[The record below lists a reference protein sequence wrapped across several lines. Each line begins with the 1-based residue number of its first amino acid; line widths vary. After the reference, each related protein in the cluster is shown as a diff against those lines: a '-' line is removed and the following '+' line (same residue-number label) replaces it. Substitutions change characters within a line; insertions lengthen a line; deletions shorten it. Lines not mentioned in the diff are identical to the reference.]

1 MAVNIPIVSSFSGK
15 GFDKAITQFKKLTT
29 TADKAEFIMRKFGG
43 PALLAG
49 IGALT
54 TELGLA
60 VKAATEDQLSQEQLR
75 VSLENTV
82 GASSA
87 QVAAVESSVK
97 ALMLQTATAD
107 TVLRP
112 ALTRL
117 VRATGDVAKAQS
129 LLKVAVDISAGS
141 GKDLESVTLA
151 LSKAAMGN
159 FTALKRLGIPLD
171 QNAVKAKN
179 LDAIVQSLGN
189 SFAGA
194 ATAKAN
200 TFEGQL
206 KLLKIEIN
214 EIQKDIG
221 YKLLPVLTDYAKVLS
236 HLIAPTDQATTST
249 KSWTRK
255 VIEASIA
262 TIPFIENIKLALL
275 GVDKLNAAVHNQALA
290 FGQNTRASSRVTNA
304 AKEAAAYQSLLG
316 AKIDVTTTA
325 TSKGTSSASKHAAA
339 LKKIA
344 DAAAKLKKDAAD
356 AAQAVKDKLTQA
368 LDDATVALDKAQG
381 KFDAFHDLVGS
392 AITASFN
399 FGDAQTEA
407 ATNTANL
414 NDALAKQ
421 RDAQTKVNDAY
432 AKWNVFQD
440 KDNMDALVKAQ
451 EELAIATNDVATA
464 QAKPMTFFDSL
475 AVQAQK
481 AKDFG
486 VLVNRLIA
494 AGLSD
499 AALQQVL
506 SAGVESGTAIA
517 TTILDSAD
525 GVLKANELTQS
536 MTDLADQVGKNAA
549 SKYYAAG
556 VAAATAYLRG
566 IQETLGLVM
575 PDVNPAGIDLSGF
588 SVGGLPT
595 LMASGGIVTGPTSII
610 AGEAGPE
617 AIIPL
622 SQMGNM
628 GLGGGMNI
636 TINAGLVSTP
646 DQIGQDIILAIQKA
660 QRRSGQVFA
669 NATGVAV

>member
-179 LDAIVQSLGN
+179 LDSIVQSLGN

-262 TIPFIENIKLALL
+262 TIPFIENIKLALF

-316 AKIDVTTTA
+316 AKIDVTTSA

-399 FGDAQTEA
+399 FGDAQTTA
-407 ATNTANL
+407 ASNAADLT
-414 NDALAKQ
+414 DALAKQ
-421 RDAQTKVNDAY
+421 AAAQQKVNVAQTDFNQQDNY
-432 AKWNVFQD
+432 AKNLAEAMQ
-440 KDNMDALVKAQ
+440 
-451 EELAIATNDVATA
+451 ELAAATADVQAA

-486 VLVNRLIA
+486 VLVNRLLA
-494 AGLSD
+494 ANISD

-506 SAGVESGTAIA
+506 AAGVEGGTAIA

-536 MTDLADQVGKNAA
+536 MTDLADQMGKRAA
-549 SKYYAAG
+549 EKYYGAG
-556 VAAATAYLRG
+556 VSAATAYLKG

-575 PDVNPAGIDLSGF
+575 PDVNPASIDLSGF

-622 SQMGNM
+622 DKMSSMGI
-628 GLGGGMNI
+628 GGGNNV
-636 TINAGLVSTP
+636 TINVNGGDPQQVVNALRKYMSTNGSIP
-646 DQIGQDIILAIQKA
+646 IKI
-660 QRRSGQVFA
+660 
-669 NATGVAV
+669 AV

>member
-29 TADKAEFIMRKFGG
+29 TADKAEFIMRKLGG

-60 VKAATEDQLSQEQLR
+60 VKAAAEDQQSQEQLR

-262 TIPFIENIKLALL
+262 TIPFIENIKLALF

-392 AITASFN
+392 AITASFS
-399 FGDAQTEA
+399 FGDAQSQA
-407 ATNTANL
+407 ATNADELKT
-414 NDALAKQ
+414 ALAKQ
-421 RDAQTKVNDAY
+421 AAAQIKVNEAY
-432 AKWNVFQD
+432 DKWSAFQD
-440 KDNMDALVKAQ
+440 KDNMVALVQSQ
-451 EELAIATNDVATA
+451 EELAAATNDVAAA

-475 AVQAQK
+475 AIQAQK

-556 VAAATAYLRG
+556 VAAATAYLKG

-575 PDVNPAGIDLSGF
+575 PDVNPASIDLSGF

-595 LMASGGIVTGPTSII
+595 MMASGGIVTGPTSII

-636 TINAGLVSTP
+636 TVQAGLVSTP